1 MFEDRVAHHA
11 LMAVVGPTLDRA
23 LIDDTFACRVGKGS
37 LAAVLRAQHHLR
49 RYPWYAK
56 LDIRKYFAS
65 IPHDRLIAAVA
76 KKVGRGA
83 LSRAIERIIRG
94 FEHTPGRGLPI
105 GALTSQYLA
114 NFYLAPLDRFLVNDS
129 RVKAVTRYMDDHVLW
144 GTDAGATRAVLEAV
158 RAFVQ
163 ETLDLELKGDG
174 FVQRSRA
181 GLSFLGFRIYPGTLK
196 LSRRRQR
203 RYREARMR
211 WEQAYASGQI
221 DALGLQQG
229 YASAFAITAHA
240 DAGRL
245 SSSGPSTPAGTG
257 GLGGSVMDVGRNAGY
272 DSSRVAVRSIRTGLS
287 EAGLGTTTRRTCA
300 RRTATRTTARTATT
314 IWDFVWPERERWWE
328 NRRSTRPPSRHAG
341 RQSGA
346 RKGQEGR
353 CVRTPLDGGRERTGH
368 SAPRFSFS

>member
-1 MFEDRVAHHA
+1 MEDVTTLANLCRAFHRVARGKRHLPEVQAFDVDLWARLSALGEAMREGRAPLNQFRKFQIRDPKPRVIHAPVFEDRVAHHA
-11 LMAVVGPTLDRA
+11 LMAVVGPTLDKA

-65 IPHDRLIAAVA
+65 IPHDRLMAAVA
-76 KKVGRGA
+76 KKVGRGG
-83 LSRAIERIIRG
+83 LNRVIERIVRG
-94 FEHTPGRGLPI
+94 FEHVPGRGLPI

-129 RVKAVTRYMDDHVLW
+129 RVSAVTRYMDDHVVW
-144 GTDAGATRAVLEAV
+144 STDAGAARAVLKDV

-163 ETLDLELKGDG
+163 ETLALELKGEG

-211 WEQAYASGQI
+211 WEQAYAAGQI
-221 DALGLQQG
+221 DALGLQRG

-240 DAGRL
+240 DAAGFRRADL
-245 SSSGPSTPAGTG
+245 RRRPA
-257 GLGGSVMDVGRNAGY
+257 
-272 DSSRVAVRSIRTGLS
+272 
-287 EAGLGTTTRRTCA
+287 
-300 RRTATRTTARTATT
+300 
-314 IWDFVWPERERWWE
+314 PE
-328 NRRSTRPPSRHAG
+328 
-341 RQSGA
+341 
-346 RKGQEGR
+346 
-353 CVRTPLDGGRERTGH
+353 V
-368 SAPRFSFS
+368 